1 MPESGG
7 SSAIMRMRCRLDW
20 TILAP
25 GDSWEARR
33 GPYRLSVRSAA
44 NRDSATVAVGDGGPA
59 WDISVRH
66 DDGDGAIA
74 ATVAAAQ
81 EDVLIEAEDSMLR
94 DVRMRLAELTQLL
107 LPEEPLPF

>member
-1 MPESGG
+1 
-7 SSAIMRMRCRLDW
+7 MRCRLDW
-20 TILAP
+20 TIRAP

-33 GPYRLSVRSAA
+33 GPYRLSVRPAA
-44 NRDSATVAVGDGGPA
+44 DPEGGAVVVGDGGPR
-59 WDISVRH
+59 WDVVVRH

-81 EDVLIEAEDSMLR
+81 ENVLVEAEEAMQRDLR
-94 DVRMRLAELTQLL
+94 ARIGELTQLL